1 MRIPNRQPLK
11 NQYGLSLIELMV
23 SLVIGLILTAAV
35 LQTFIGSRVSYSMQ
49 TELAKLQENARF
61 AMTFL
66 KRDLQR
72 AGYHGCKLYSYY
84 GENVS
89 TILNDQSDDTTTAW
103 FKPLS
108 VTDAT
113 FPVSDSFRVRFTDAT
128 GGCTVDKDAP
138 VAKNAG
144 DQQYHFQ
151 CQAAHTFQKGNILV
165 ASDCEHLAIF
175 QMTNDNSALTATTI
189 EHVQDT
195 VLLPGNCVGGLGANS
210 QCGTTVVN
218 EVYADWKPGTVVQ
231 RFANQAYS
239 IGASSF
245 DTSVKALKRGNLDL
259 VEGVENMQVELGVDT
274 DNDSSANCYA
284 PDPDTCG
291 GTIDNVVALRISLMM
306 VSIKNNLM
314 DSRPNNEFKGTV
326 FDDPRYTVPD
336 DRRLRKVFSSTVA
349 LRNRL
354 IENDD

>member
-11 NQYGLSLIELMV
+11 SQYGLSLIELMV

-66 KRDLQR
+66 NRDLQR

-84 GENVS
+84 GDNVS
-89 TILNDQSDDTTTAW
+89 NILNDQNDDTTTDW
-103 FKPLS
+103 FNPLS

-113 FPVSDSFRVRFTDAT
+113 FPESDSFRVRFTDSS

-138 VAKNAG
+138 VAKKAG

-151 CQAAHTFQKGNILV
+151 CQVPHTFQKGNILV

-175 QMTNDNSALTATTI
+175 QMTNDNAALTATTI

-195 VLLPGNCVGGLGANS
+195 VSLPGNCVGGLGENS
-210 QCGTTVVN
+210 DCVTPVVN
-218 EVYADWKPGTVVQ
+218 EIYADWKPGTVVQ

-239 IGASSF
+239 IGDSSF
-245 DTSVKALKRGNLDL
+245 DSSVKALKRGNLDL
-259 VEGVENMQVELGVDT
+259 VEGVENMQIELGVDT
-274 DNDSSANCYA
+274 DSDSSANCYA
-284 PDPDTCG
+284 ADPATCG
-291 GTIDNVVALRISLMM
+291 GTIDNVVALRVNLLM
-306 VSIKNNLM
+306 VSVADNLI
-314 DSRPNNEFKGTV
+314 DSRPNNEFSGTA
-326 FDDPRYTVPD
+326 FAGYSPTDKK
-336 DRRLRKVFSSTVA
+336 LRKVFSSTIT